1 VRAVCYTR
9 ISKEER
15 DRGGVSLL
23 AQADVTRAHCLSNNL
38 EVVEVLA
45 DDGVSGGMDLKD
57 RPSGKRLVQLV
68 SEGGVQAIV
77 ALKLDRVFR
86 DAIDALSTIR
96 RWKQRNIAVHLLDIP
111 GVDTSTAAG
120 WLQLTVQAGV
130 AEHERNRIR
139 ERTREALAFKRQRH
153 ELYARIPLG
162 FRLQCGHA
170 SHDEPPG
177 LRPVECRTLVPV
189 DDEQITLETARR
201 LRAAGH
207 SYRRIAKVLTRLG
220 RPTKRGGEWRAST
233 IRGMLRNP
241 IHKESR

>member
-1 VRAVCYTR
+1 MRAICYTR

-23 AQADVTRAHCLSNNL
+23 VQADVTRAHAASNSFDL
-38 EVVEVLA
+38 VEVIA
-45 DDGVSGGMDLKD
+45 DDGVSGGTSLLE
-57 RPSGKRLVQLV
+57 RP
-68 SEGGVQAIV
+68 GGVRVASLVKTEKVTHVI
-77 ALKLDRVFR
+77 ALKLDRLFR
-86 DAIDALSTIR
+86 DAIDALTTIKEWR
-96 RWKQRNIAVHLLDIP
+96 KRGITVHLLDIP

-120 WLQLTVQAGV
+120 WMQLTILAGV

-139 ERTREALAFKRQRH
+139 ERTKEALAFKRQRH
-153 ELYARIPLG
+153 EVYARLPLG
-162 FRLQCGHA
+162 FRLACDHT

-189 DDEQITLETARR
+189 DDEQMTLEAART

-207 SYRRIAKVLTRLG
+207 SYRRIAQVLTRLG

-241 IHKESR
+241 IHKE

>member
-1 VRAVCYTR
+1 MRAICYTR

-23 AQADVTRAHCLSNNL
+23 AQADVTRAHCLSHGL
-38 EVVEVLA
+38 EVVEILA

-57 RPSGKRLVQLV
+57 RPAGRKLVQLV
-68 SEGGVQAIV
+68 SDGGIHAVV
-77 ALKLDRVFR
+77 ALKLDRMFR

-96 RWKQRNIAVHLLDIP
+96 RWKQRDLAVHLLDIP

-139 ERTREALAFKRQRH
+139 ERTKEALSFKRQRH

-162 FRLQCGHA
+162 YRLQCDHA
-170 SHDEPPG
+170 SHDDPPAQ
-177 LRPVECRTLVPV
+177 RPAECRTLVPV
-189 DDEQITLETARR
+189 GEEQITLEVARK
-201 LRAAGH
+201 LRDAGQ

-220 RPTKRGGEWRAST
+220 RPTKRGGQWRAST

-241 IHKESR
+241 IHKVS